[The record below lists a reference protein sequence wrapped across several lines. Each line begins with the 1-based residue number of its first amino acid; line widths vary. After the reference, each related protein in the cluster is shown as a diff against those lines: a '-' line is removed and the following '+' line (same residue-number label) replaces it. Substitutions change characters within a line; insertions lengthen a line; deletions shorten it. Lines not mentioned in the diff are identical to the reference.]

1 MAETTEAVPANAPW
15 LQKWDTVAKASG
27 EYTAPAKAQEGPVAA
42 VKRVVKP
49 WLMEWGLIAKESPV
63 APSKPSVP
71 LTPSRVDV
79 STEAKMK
86 KAVYIA
92 PHEVMPD
99 TQSDSSNVAEIQME
113 IDREMKK
120 KDPSKTILNILNE
133 EKNKYAKKG

>member
-1 MAETTEAVPANAPW
+1 MAEPTEAVPANAPW

-27 EYTAPAKAQEGPVAA
+27 EYTPPQKAEEGPVAA

-63 APSKPSVP
+63 APPKTFHKPSP
-71 LTPSRVDV
+71 VDV

-92 PHEVMPD
+92 PHEKQPD
-99 TQSDSSNVAEIQME
+99 TQSLQSNLAEIDLE
-113 IDREMKK
+113 IKNAKQKSIKDILIAQRERM
-120 KDPSKTILNILNE
+120 I
-133 EKNKYAKKG
+133 KGI

>member
-1 MAETTEAVPANAPW
+1 MAEPTEAVPANAPW

-27 EYTAPAKAQEGPVAA
+27 EYTPPAKAQEGPVAA

-63 APSKPSVP
+63 APPKPFVQ
-71 LTPSRVDV
+71 PSAVDV

-92 PHEVMPD
+92 PSEMQPD
-99 TQSDSSNVAEIQME
+99 TRSLAANLADIDNEIKNAKQKS
-113 IDREMKK
+113 IKDILIAQRERM
-120 KDPSKTILNILNE
+120 I
-133 EKNKYAKKG
+133 KGI